1 MNLPELN
8 IMYGD
13 LNKYVDVKDG
23 LSRIM
28 KNKKIYARLLNS
40 FAENPHVNEL
50 HETLARRDAVE
61 AQKAAHTIK
70 GVAANLSLPAVN
82 QITADMDARLK
93 TGDAELQSELAQL
106 DAAIDKTIQYISV
119 VIENLD
125 DIEV

>member
-8 IMYGD
+8 VIYGD
-13 LNKYVDVKDG
+13 LGQYVDVKDG
-23 LSRIM
+23 LNRIM

-50 HETLARRDAVE
+50 YEPLAQRDAVE

-70 GVAANLSLPAVN
+70 GVAANLSLPLVYEISAG
-82 QITADMDARLK
+82 MDARLK
-93 TGDAELQSELAQL
+93 TGDADMMDEYEKLK
-106 DAAIDKTIQYISV
+106 AAVGKTVEYIAI

-125 DIEV
+125 DVEI